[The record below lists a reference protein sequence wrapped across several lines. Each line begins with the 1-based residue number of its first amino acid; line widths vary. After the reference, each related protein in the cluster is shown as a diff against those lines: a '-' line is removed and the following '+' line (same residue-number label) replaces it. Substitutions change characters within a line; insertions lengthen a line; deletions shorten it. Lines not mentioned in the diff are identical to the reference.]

1 MAKSV
6 MLLMLLA
13 QFVTSAPLIDV
24 SQIRVYPEHGSVA
37 GVFHAWLSKGY
48 VFSAS
53 EARDVC
59 ERLGVTIADKSQVE
73 KALALGFET
82 CKFGWINEQVAVVPR
97 IQAKESCGKNQL
109 GLITWRA
116 PVSSAFDV
124 YCFNSTDYE
133 AHLDSPEENPST
145 AVSPTAH
152 TSRAQSKLAKTTRS
166 ASRDDLQ
173 STSTSFPESVDRLL
187 VNDSHVNDSSVND
200 SSVNDSPESQAFS
213 KTSRT
218 TAVGLIALLT
228 TVFAFLLLAVAAVCY
243 LKKNKVGR
251 WNKSDQRDRSETEIC
266 EKTRK
271 ESQAEVKNQHK
282 MTSNTDDISITI
294 KTEEENGTSSRP
306 ATTDKPSL

>member
-1 MAKSV
+1 MAKSG

-13 QFVTSAPLIDV
+13 QFVTSALLIDV

-37 GVFHAWLSKGY
+37 GVFHAWLSGGY

-53 EARDVC
+53 VARDVC
-59 ERLGVTIADKSQVE
+59 EHLGVTIADKSQVE

-97 IQAKESCGKNQL
+97 IQAKESCGKSQL
-109 GLITWRA
+109 GLVTWRA
-116 PVSSAFDV
+116 PVSSVFDV

-133 AHLDSPEENPST
+133 AHLNSPEENPST

-152 TSRAQSKLAKTTRS
+152 TSGTHPKPAKTTRS

-173 STSTSFPESVDRLL
+173 SASSSFPESVDGSL
-187 VNDSHVNDSSVND
+187 VTDSH
-200 SSVNDSPESQAFS
+200 VNDSPESQAFS
-213 KTSRT
+213 KTGPT

-251 WNKSDQRDRSETEIC
+251 WNKSDQKERSDTEIC

-271 ESQAEVKNQHK
+271 ESQAEVKSQHQ

-294 KTEEENGTSSRP
+294 KPEKENGASSQP
-306 ATTDKPSL
+306 ATADKPSL